1 MRRDD
6 WMYDEEAWEEVQ
18 EEERVLP
25 PAEKQCRKCLHWIGM
40 EALYCSWCGKS
51 QEEEKKKR

>member
-6 WMYDEEAWEEVQ
+6 WKYDEDSWEEVQ
-18 EEERVLP
+18 EGERVQP
-25 PAEKQCRKCLHWIGM
+25 PAEKQCRNCLHWIGT
-40 EALYCSWCGKS
+40 EALYCSWCGKA